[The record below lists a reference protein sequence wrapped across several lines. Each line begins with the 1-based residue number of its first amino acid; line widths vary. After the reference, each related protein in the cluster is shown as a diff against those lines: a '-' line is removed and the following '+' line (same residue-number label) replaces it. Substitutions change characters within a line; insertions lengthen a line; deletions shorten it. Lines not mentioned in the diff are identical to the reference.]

1 MKRSETRGPKRRAM
15 PTTALQAATLGAVVL
30 SGCSSGHVGESW
42 QCPLAAGGSCGS
54 VAAVDPAVPETSGGT
69 VLDAPLWKPRD
80 IVPEA
85 PEGTVCAGNCG
96 NGTGPFGWLGR
107 LLSGGGNEDRVSAS
121 DAVATREDGLPDA
134 GGPLAGHAQG
144 NGQAGV
150 SASSALPAEPA
161 LALNDADAEGPVG
174 EGLHTDDSI
183 ADGLRTDEVVA
194 RIWIAPFVDGNGVY
208 REASHV
214 RVVLAPAA
222 WRTE

>member
-1 MKRSETRGPKRRAM
+1 MRKPNEESLRGTAM
-15 PTTALQAATLGAVVL
+15 PKAALLAATLGTVLL

-42 QCPLAAGGSCGS
+42 QCPLATGGSCGS
-54 VAAVDPAVPETSGGT
+54 VAAADPAVPDAGHGA

-80 IVPEA
+80 IAPEV

-107 LLSGGGNEDRVSAS
+107 LLGGR
-121 DAVATREDGLPDA
+121 DGEGRDA
-134 GGPLAGHAQG
+134 GRDSGSGVRDDSADSVASAPLAPGDSLADG
-144 NGQAGV
+144 PAR
-150 SASSALPAEPA
+150 SALPAESA
-161 LALNDADAEGPVG
+161 LALGDADRDGPDG
-174 EGLHTDDSI
+174 EGLHTDDSRT
-183 ADGLRTDEVVA
+183 DGLRSDEVVA

-214 RVVLAPAA
+214 RVVLEPAD